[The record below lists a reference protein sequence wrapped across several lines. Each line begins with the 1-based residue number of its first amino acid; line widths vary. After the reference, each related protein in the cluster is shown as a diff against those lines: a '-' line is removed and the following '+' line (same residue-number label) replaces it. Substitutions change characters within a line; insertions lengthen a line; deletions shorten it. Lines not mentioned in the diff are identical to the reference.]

1 MAKVSKTHNYV
12 MQRNYAYETQHADSK
27 YKGLSEEEWREKI
40 LEEWSWR
47 NLKANYVT
55 LIFHYKDKDKDTGE
69 DKGLHVHGVGN
80 FEQSLTQSEA
90 LKHSGCSSELHCQ
103 PMKDKMKAYRYLL
116 HISEKAI
123 EDYKHI
129 YSEDELIFSVA
140 DGRTYGLAE
149 YHKTISKNAQQNE
162 ETKEAKKLITMT
174 INDII
179 DGKYGAKNENDNT
192 SIYDKIVV
200 DDNIAKAMAQE
211 ASLYRKV
218 MNAITLQESRD
229 KIAVAEH
236 ERELKEKGINP
247 LTQTDEHKRILAGFI
262 GDEWAEYR
270 QKIGV
275 TLEECLEAR
284 NYIQDKLAQ

>member
-12 MQRNYAYETQHADSK
+12 MQRNYAYETQHEDSK
-27 YKGLSEEEWREKI
+27 YKGFTEKQWREKI

-47 NLKANYVT
+47 NLKANYVVI
-55 LIFHYKDKDKDTGE
+55 IFHGDDKDKDTGV
-69 DKGLHVHGVGN
+69 DKGLHVHGIGN

-90 LKHSGCSSELHCQ
+90 LKHSGCSNELNCQ

-123 EDYKHI
+123 EDAKHI

-140 DGRTYGLAE
+140 NGRTYGLE
-149 YHKTISKNAQQNE
+149 DYHKAISKKVQQSE
-162 ETKEAKKLITMT
+162 ETKEARKLITKT

-179 DGKYGAKNENDNT
+179 AGKYGAKNENDNT

-211 ASLYRKV
+211 PSLYRKV
-218 MNAITLQESRD
+218 MNAISLQESRD
-229 KIAVAEH
+229 KIAVIEH
-236 ERELKEKGINP
+236 EQELKEKGINP
-247 LTQTDEHKRILAGFI
+247 ATETEEHKRILAGFI

-284 NYIQDKLAQ
+284 NYIQDKLSQ

>member
-1 MAKVSKTHNYV
+1 MAKTSKTHNYV
-12 MQRNYAYETQHADSK
+12 MQRNYAYETQHEDSK
-27 YKGLSEEEWREKI
+27 YKGLTEEEWRDKI

-47 NLKANYVT
+47 NLKANYVVI
-55 LIFHYKDKDKDTGE
+55 IFHYKDKDKDTGQ

-90 LKHSGCSSELHCQ
+90 LKHSGCSSEIHCQ

-123 EDYKHI
+123 EDAKHI
-129 YSEDELIFSVA
+129 YGEDELIFSVA
-140 DGRTYGLAE
+140 DGRTYGLE
-149 YHKTISKNAQQNE
+149 DYHKAISKKAPQSA
-162 ETKEAKKLITMT
+162 ETKEARKLITKT
-174 INDII
+174 IDDILA
-179 DGKYGAKNENDNT
+179 GKYGTKNEDDNT
-192 SIYDKIVV
+192 SIFDKIVV
-200 DDNIAKAMAQE
+200 DDSIAKAMAQE
-211 ASLYRKV
+211 PSLYRKV

-247 LTQTDEHKRILAGFI
+247 LIQTDEHKRILAGFI

-284 NYIQDKLAQ
+284 NHIQNKLAQ